1 MTRGTSQVFRGGVDG
16 LLGNAW
22 GGHQSLFGGR
32 LILKGENPLG
42 SKANLV
48 TARENRPRAR
58 ASQLH
63 CPRHRKRESQ
73 HYVHVRRGPTRQD
86 STRFLV

>member
-1 MTRGTSQVFRGGVDG
+1 LF
-16 LLGNAW
+16 GNAW